1 MRRKALNQN
10 PLKSMRAGQHIMTAF
25 LDQKKSKRYPGI
37 YSWRIATCHIKSISI
52 TRFFLFKKKPFCMLT
67 LDQKQSDPA
76 FYAQKKQNKK
86 KLRDRWQHW
95 LSETLLST
103 ERYFLTGV
111 LKSSRINEL
120 LNKNASQPSWQIL
133 VSQRIIIIYQMLL
146 AASVRVGEQHHQK
159 QQ

>member
-1 MRRKALNQN
+1 
-10 PLKSMRAGQHIMTAF
+10 
-25 LDQKKSKRYPGI
+25 
-37 YSWRIATCHIKSISI
+37 
-52 TRFFLFKKKPFCMLT
+52 MLT